1 MTDDTSEKNIL
12 APSDEDREENEALLE
27 LHNRIDD
34 IAQRMKGSPLVRA
47 ILEAERSAMVS
58 FDDERRME
66 YLLALA
72 AGGRKGDA
80 AAFAGVT
87 PRTVTRHRNDDEE
100 FAELEEAALEFF
112 RDKVRAAIHEEGV
125 EGSLSPVI
133 LRDSEGAE
141 SIAGWTRKRNPKIL
155 ELAAKLLLPE
165 YRDRLEV
172 SGGLDVKVGVLAV
185 TGPPTSVSDWSD
197 RHGGKKLDAPT
208 LPATDSSGTVKKT
221 DKVDRA

>member
-1 MTDDTSEKNIL
+1 MTEPDKNII
-12 APSDEDREENEALLE
+12 APNAEDREENEALLE
-27 LHNRIDD
+27 LHDRIDD
-34 IAQRMKGSPLVRA
+34 IAERMKGSDLA
-47 ILEAERSAMVS
+47 
-58 FDDERRME
+58 RRLLTQEIGAAHTQFEEDRRIE

-72 AGGRKGDA
+72 ASGRKGDA

-87 PRTVTRHRNDDEE
+87 IRTIQRHRNDDED
-100 FAELEEAALEFF
+100 FAELEESALEVY
-112 RDKVRAAIHEEGV
+112 RDKVRKAIDEEGV
-125 EGSLSPVI
+125 EGSLHPVI
-133 LRDSEGAE
+133 LKDSEGAE

-165 YRDRLEV
+165 YRERLEV

-185 TGPPTSVSDWSD
+185 TGAPSSVEAWTD

-208 LPATDSSGTVKKT
+208 LPEAASDGTL